1 MIDIEEL
8 LREYPNYVRR
18 IPMLE
23 SIITESRE
31 INYDSMIEQYALGR
45 SPLSAVPST
54 RRVSGSKTE
63 DLALKLDELREQYRE
78 SIDEKIQY
86 MQEELHKMKTYVTV
100 YNIVIAELTEDERTF
115 VELHFQK
122 GYNLKSLAEGYNKR
136 PMLGDFSLYRLRK
149 MKNAI
154 IEKITGILC
163 EE

>member
-23 SIITESRE
+23 NIITESQE
-31 INYDSMIEQYALGR
+31 INYDSLIEQYTLGR
-45 SPLSAVPST
+45 GPLRAVPSA
-54 RRVSGSKTE
+54 RRVSGSRTE
-63 DLALKLDELREQYRE
+63 EIALKMDELREQYRE
-78 SIDEKIQY
+78 SVEEKIQY

-100 YNIVIAELTEDERTF
+100 YKIILSALTEQERRF

-122 GYNLKSLAEGYNKR
+122 GYTLKSLAEDFVDK
-136 PMLGDFSLYRLRK
+136 PMPGDFSLYKLRK
-149 MKNAI
+149 MKYTI
-154 IEKITGILC
+154 IQKISEILR

>member
-31 INYDSMIEQYALGR
+31 INYDSMIEQYTLGR
-45 SPLSAVPST
+45 SPLTAVPST

-86 MQEELHKMKTYVTV
+86 MPRCNE
-100 YNIVIAELTEDERTF
+100 
-115 VELHFQK
+115 
-122 GYNLKSLAEGYNKR
+122 
-136 PMLGDFSLYRLRK
+136 
-149 MKNAI
+149 AI
-154 IEKITGILC
+154 GVL
-163 EE
+163 